1 MMEVDAD
8 PVAPEDGAGSAR
20 ILLLAALP
28 QEVRPFLRLSRAR
41 RRRGLPWPA
50 WEFPMGKGW
59 GLLALS
65 GMGAEP
71 AREAAARLV
80 EQFRPH
86 FLVSL
91 GFGGAVSP
99 ELPPGDLV
107 LGESFYKFD
116 PATRVLDSIPRL
128 AAPQLWPELLGAL
141 AAAGLTVFS
150 GSLVTTPYIIHKAA
164 QAGPLRS
171 LTYPVL
177 DLESAAVA
185 EVARTAGL
193 PCLGLR
199 AITDT
204 AAEEIPDFLAPPE
217 AEPGAVGL
225 LDALGWL
232 AADPRRLK
240 DLVHLWRRSRL
251 AAARLAEGLMV
262 LLPLLDRPPF

>member
-1 MMEVDAD
+1 M
-8 PVAPEDGAGSAR
+8 PEGAAELCR
-20 ILLLAALP
+20 IVLLAALP
-28 QEVRPFLRLSRAR
+28 LEVRPFLRRSRAR

-50 WEFPMGKGW
+50 WEFALGAVR

-65 GMGAEP
+65 GMGAGA

-80 EQFRPH
+80 AQFRPH

-99 ELPPGDLV
+99 ELPPGALV
-107 LGESFYKFD
+107 LGESFYRFD

-128 AAPQLWPELLGAL
+128 AAPWPWPELLGSL
-141 AAAGLTVFS
+141 AAAGLGAFS
-150 GSLVTTPYIIHKAA
+150 GSLITTPYIIHKAD

-171 LTYPVL
+171 LAYPVL

-185 EVARTAGL
+185 EVARAAGL

-204 AAEEIPDFLAPPE
+204 AAEEIPDFLAPTE
-217 AEPGAVGL
+217 GEPGAVGL
-225 LDALGWL
+225 LEALGWL

-251 AAARLAEGLMV
+251 AADRLAEALMV
-262 LLPLLDRPPF
+262 LLPRLESP